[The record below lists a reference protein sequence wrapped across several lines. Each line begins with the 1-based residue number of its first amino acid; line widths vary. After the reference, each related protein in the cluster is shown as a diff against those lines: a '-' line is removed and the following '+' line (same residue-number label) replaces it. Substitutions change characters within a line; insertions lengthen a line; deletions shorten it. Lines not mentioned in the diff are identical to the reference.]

1 MQEDNNVENLDIRLL
16 VRDSGLTYRQ
26 IAKALGITHWYLS
39 RLMGKPLSVKNRIRI
54 LAAIGE
60 LTSEGGQEIRKV
72 LEMPGSWQVVKIIG
86 KCEYLFFEE
95 WSDGMA
101 VVQKNGGGMVFTY
114 RSKAEEIAEK
124 LGEGWKVID
133 VSEEAAEADER
144 LLKAIFGEE

>member
-1 MQEDNNVENLDIRLL
+1 M
-16 VRDSGLTYRQ
+16 
-26 IAKALGITHWYLS
+26 
-39 RLMGKPLSVKNRIRI
+39 
-54 LAAIGE
+54 
-60 LTSEGGQEIRKV
+60 
-72 LEMPGSWQVVKIIG
+72 VVKRTG
-86 KCEYLFFEE
+86 KREYLFFEE

-133 VSEEAAEADER
+133 VSKEATEADKR